1 MKSSCRAT
9 FPIHLQIP
17 RLSHLPH
24 CCRLYLYTEAESSA
38 AMYARYGWVEQE
50 RIDYYGHE
58 AILMYLD
65 TTQAPADSVTV

>member
-1 MKSSCRAT
+1 MQQHTFHSSHT
-9 FPIHLQIP
+9 FHTFAG
-17 RLSHLPH
+17 
-24 CCRLYLYTEAESSA
+24 RLYLYTEAESSA

-65 TTQAPADSVTV
+65 TTQAPAAVTV